1 MKHLLIALTVL
12 VWGVVS
18 RGAEPAAPATQPP
31 AVAATKA
38 KVLLL
43 PFTPLDAAD
52 RPDGI
57 GRGVQQTL
65 SADVSHMRVI
75 EPVTIDAPPPAA
87 GYDTTS
93 AVKAAKDAGAQY
105 VVYGTY
111 QHADSSVRISGV
123 VVDVQAGQTVGGLK
137 ATGDLR
143 DIFDLQDAISS
154 QARRLLRGS
163 APGGDATNGP
173 AAVASRDY
181 SNDGPLTSPYSRQM
195 EQLDSDAARSLDNIR
210 MSTDYVDPWG
220 YPYYSGYYYPYYG
233 YPYYGGY
240 WPYWGFGTVI
250 IGSSFHDHHDHH
262 DGHHDDHHD
271 HVDHHNGNNFNHSN
285 GNFNHSMNANH
296 VTRFAPTAGRFGSVG
311 HAGFIRSTGGF
322 AMRGGAVGGGFRASG
337 AAMRGGGGGGF
348 RGGGGM
354 GMHGGGGGGHR

>member
-12 VWGVVS
+12 VWGLTS

-31 AVAATKA
+31 AAAKA

-52 RPDGI
+52 RDGI

-65 SADVSHMRVI
+65 AADVSHMRVL
-75 EPVTIDAPPPAA
+75 EPVTMDAPPPAA
-87 GYDTTS
+87 GYDTAS
-93 AVKAAKDAGAQY
+93 VVKAAKDVGAQY

-111 QHADSSVRISGV
+111 QHADASVRISGV

-143 DIFDLQDAISS
+143 DVFDLQDAISS

-163 APGGDATNGP
+163 TPGGDATTGP
-173 AAVASRDY
+173 AVASRDY
-181 SNDGPLTSPYSRQM
+181 GNDGPLTSPYSRQM
-195 EQLDSDAARSLDNIR
+195 EQLDADAARSLDNIR

-220 YPYYSGYYYPYYG
+220 YPYYSGYCYPYYG

-240 WPYWGFGTVI
+240 WPYWGFGTVFI
-250 IGSSFHDHHDHH
+250 SSSFHDHHDHH
-262 DGHHDDHHD
+262 DGHDHHD
-271 HVDHHNGNNFNHSN
+271 HVEHHNGSNFNHSN
-285 GNFNHSMNANH
+285 GNFNHSTHSN
-296 VTRFAPTAGRFGSVG
+296 VTHFASTAGRFGSVA
-311 HAGFIRSTGGF
+311 HAGFVRSTGGLG
-322 AMRGGAVGGGFRASG
+322 MRGAAGGGFRASG
-337 AAMRGGGGGGF
+337 AAMRGGGGGF
-348 RGGGGM
+348 RGGGGGGM
-354 GMHGGGGGGHR
+354 AMHGGGGGGHR